1 MIPRERG
8 FLLLTSHLGDPER
21 RVLSYPQLRDLAA
34 KAAAFPH
41 GAAEGEL
48 SEAHLRQLGCEQWR
62 LESGT
67 YIAPNPLVFSDS
79 LILLSRIQPGSPG
92 VHVIEAELSDDNV
105 SYAKMMMIAA
115 DAVKNRED

>member
-1 MIPRERG
+1 MRVPAPAG
-8 FLLLTSHLGDPER
+8 QNDGQLALSLLI
-21 RVLSYPQLRDLAA
+21 
-34 KAAAFPH
+34 AAA
-41 GAAEGEL
+41 A
-48 SEAHLRQLGCEQWR
+48 SHLRQLGCEQWR

-67 YIAPNPLVFSDS
+67 YIAPKPLVFSDS